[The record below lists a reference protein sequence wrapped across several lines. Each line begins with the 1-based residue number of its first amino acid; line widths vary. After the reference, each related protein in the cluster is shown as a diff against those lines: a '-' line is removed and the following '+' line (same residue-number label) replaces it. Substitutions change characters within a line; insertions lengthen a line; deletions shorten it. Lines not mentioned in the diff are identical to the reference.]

1 MSLHSWCTDN
11 QLIFYFSYYYF
22 SYYYF
27 TDTPADDANAFNI
40 TEPL

>member
-1 MSLHSWCTDN
+1 MSLHSCYTDN
-11 QLIFYFSYYYF
+11 QRSYYF

-40 TEPL
+40 TEPLLF